1 MQKFTDI
8 AYYNYPFQQYGDDS
22 ITCLEEFDKEYEWI
36 KQEYKITT
44 DYLDADYDKLSYGP
58 IFRDLYVKFCTHIR
72 DKWWIDNSSPIALK
86 SNSRVASSI
95 RAISKKSKIVVNLI
109 YGDIQRWFVAD
120 HDMDTKLILSR
131 IMTINDEMVNAG
143 LLPMYNSAEITS
155 INICEFNGNITA
167 DNRYRLFV
175 EDNKITTVFKKP
187 HVIDK
192 KNHDK
197 LIKKCATLIKDI
209 DCRNYIIDVYKT
221 KVNDKTKYHIY
232 NMRPLEQWTKTM

>member
-1 MQKFTDI
+1 MQKFTDLV
-8 AYYNYPFQQYGDDS
+8 YYNYPFQQYGDDG
-22 ITCLEEFDKEYEWI
+22 ITCLEEFDKDYDWVR
-36 KQEYKITT
+36 QQYKLTT

-58 IFRDLYVKFCTHIR
+58 IFRDLYVKFCAYVR
-72 DKWWIDNSSPIALK
+72 DKWWVNNSSPIAYK
-86 SNSRVASSI
+86 SNSRAASNI

-155 INICEFNGNITA
+155 INICEFNGDITA
-167 DNRYRLFV
+167 DNRYRLHV
-175 EDNKITTVFKKP
+175 ENNKITFVRNKNK
-187 HVIDK
+187 DK
-192 KNHDK
+192 NKDKNHDK
-197 LIKKCATLIKDI
+197 LIKKCMTLIKDI
-209 DCRNYIIDVYKT
+209 ECPNYVIDVYKT

-232 NMRPLEQWTKTM
+232 NMRPLERWTKI